1 MGEMTVLGLGQVS
14 ACGTGIA
21 ALERGL
27 AGLEV
32 PEPEWEATSKGPAPT
47 TAPFLR
53 ARIEGVGDL
62 APARALRR
70 LDRFARSFVYAAR
83 LAVIDS
89 GSDLADPLRV
99 GVVMG
104 TGYGSMVTSFAL
116 LDELIDDGDG
126 GGSPFKFTTS
136 VNNAPATCVSA
147 ILGSRGPCFAVV
159 GFSSVLANVLRTAEC
174 WLSEGIA
181 DVVVA
186 GAGDEVHPML
196 GYGLGFSDGWAADG
210 RIRELDFDLDSFVPG
225 ESYGV
230 MLLGRAGPGRA
241 RITGVESFRNLVEQ
255 WSPGANRPLFL
266 AADGRLST
274 ANTYRALS
282 ARSDQVLAYSRLWG
296 GSPTSDALNLVAACS
311 TLSQGAARSEAS
323 IDCVTA
329 NPDGSGYVIRVE
341 KTQGQR

>member
-1 MGEMTVLGLGQVS
+1 MAEMTVLGLGQVS

-32 PEPEWEATSKGPAPT
+32 PEPAWEATSKGPAPT
-47 TAPFLR
+47 SAPFLR
-53 ARIEGVGDL
+53 ARIEGVRDL
-62 APARALRR
+62 APARAMRR
-70 LDRFARSFVYAAR
+70 LDQFARCFVYAAR

-89 GSDLADPLRV
+89 GSDPDPLRV

-159 GFSSVLANVLRTAEC
+159 GFTNVLANVLRTAEC
-174 WLSEGIA
+174 WLTEGVA

-196 GYGLGFSDGWAADG
+196 GYGLGFDGGWAADG
-210 RIRELDFDLDSFVPG
+210 RIRELDFAANSFVPG

-230 MLLGRAGPGRA
+230 MLLGRSGTGRA
-241 RITGVESFRNLVEQ
+241 RITSVRSFHNLVEQ
-255 WSPGANRPLFL
+255 WSPADNRPLFL
-266 AADGRLST
+266 AADGRPLT
-274 ANTYRALS
+274 AETYQALS
-282 ARSDQVLAYSRLWG
+282 AHSDQVLAYNRLWG
-296 GSPTSDALNLVAACS
+296 GSPTSDTLNLVAACT
-311 TLSQGAARSEAS
+311 TLSQDAARSEAS

-329 NPDGSGYVIRVE
+329 NPDGSGYVIRVG
-341 KTQGQR
+341 KVRNPK